1 MTSNETKK
9 LNYTCRILK
18 AVMITC
24 IMIAVVIMVLFQ
36 TEALLPGSRYDGS
49 EACNHEIFA
58 VSTILEILTITAIP
72 LTLKFFKLKFI
83 SRKLAGNPGALLR
96 YGLLRMLLLMSLLV
110 VNVCFYYIYAYSVA
124 FGYMAIVLAIVT
136 IFIIPTKERCIDEIS
151 ISENNTDVE
160 K

>member
-1 MTSNETKK
+1 
-9 LNYTCRILK
+9 
-18 AVMITC
+18 
-24 IMIAVVIMVLFQ
+24 
-36 TEALLPGSRYDGS
+36 
-49 EACNHEIFA
+49 
-58 VSTILEILTITAIP
+58 
-72 LTLKFFKLKFI
+72 
-83 SRKLAGNPGALLR
+83 
-96 YGLLRMLLLMSLLV
+96 MLLLMSLLV